1 MARRVKKLN
10 PSPPREIGCPTVER
24 IMKSRGDY
32 DVGDDQQGARVYTF
46 RDSPLDRLRASGTLS
61 EDQYQSLM
69 WFRRNW
75 YVAGM
80 AGHVS
85 SIDPNRVSAP
95 ETAGY
100 ALMPRGE
107 AAAAARGLYRQSVQ
121 AMGLEKSA
129 IVEAVV
135 CHERPLYMA
144 GARAGVSDRT
154 ASQDARIVLR
164 DSSDILARLYGL
176 ASRRCG

>member
-1 MARRVKKLN
+1 MARRAKKLN

-32 DVGDDQQGARVYTF
+32 DVGDDHQGARVYTF

-69 WFRRNW
+69 LFRRNW

-85 SIDPNRVSAP
+85 AIDPNRVSAP

-107 AAAAARGLYRQSVQ
+107 AAAAAREIYRKSVQ
-121 AMGLEKSA
+121 EIGLERSA

-135 CHERPLYMA
+135 CREMPLYAA
-144 GARAGVSDRT
+144 GARSGVSERT
-154 ASQDARIVLR
+154 ASKDARVVLR
-164 DSSDILARLYGL
+164 YSADMLARLYGI
-176 ASRRCG
+176 ASRMCG

>member
-1 MARRVKKLN
+1 MARREKKSN

-24 IMKSRGDY
+24 ILKSRGDY

-69 WFRRNW
+69 QFRRHW

-107 AAAAARGLYRQSVQ
+107 AAAAAREIYRKSVHELGLKR
-121 AMGLEKSA
+121 SA
-129 IVEAVV
+129 IVEAIVGR
-135 CHERPLYMA
+135 EMPLYAA
-144 GARAGVSDRT
+144 GARPGVSERT
-154 ASQDARIVLR
+154 ASKDARIALQE
-164 DSSDILARLYGL
+164 SADILARLYGIW
-176 ASRRCG
+176 SRRCG